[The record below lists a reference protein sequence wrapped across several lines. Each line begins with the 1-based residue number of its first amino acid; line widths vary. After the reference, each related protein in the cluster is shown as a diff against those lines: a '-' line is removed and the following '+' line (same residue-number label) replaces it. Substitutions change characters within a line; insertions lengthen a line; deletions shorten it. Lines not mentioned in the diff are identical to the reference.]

1 MTVSTTQGFEVMVG
15 AGVTVRGKG
24 ICEGMTLKLPTCE
37 VNSNFLPL
45 ELGIADIILGVQW
58 LETFGETRNNWK
70 LQWMKFQL
78 GERLSPSKEI

>member
-45 ELGIADIILGVQW
+45 ELRIADIILVV
-58 LETFGETRNNWK
+58 
-70 LQWMKFQL
+70 
-78 GERLSPSKEI
+78 